1 MKTSSTSIK
10 QWQDR
15 KKCIENLG
23 LHNRNGARGAGGA
36 GLPLL
41 SHRFATKRNTKASR
55 PLLGRGLSSTYLFR
69 RSHGRYKIFWQ
80 SLSKGMRPSCQKFG
94 KLVFVKI
101 FFAFV
106 NELPIRQ
113 TTQRLLIQFK
123 LVRLK
128 LIEYKYIKFKV
139 FKFKQI
145 KYKLIEFIKGTK
157 VSSKC

>member
-1 MKTSSTSIK
+1 MRSDRYQFLENRLSQMQTFSTSIK

-23 LHNRNGARGAGGA
+23 LHNRTGARGAGGA

-80 SLSKGMRPSCQKFG
+80 SLSKGMRASSQKVG
-94 KLVFVKI
+94 KNVFVN
-101 FFAFV
+101 FFC
-106 NELPIRQ
+106 IC
-113 TTQRLLIQFK
+113 QRSADS
-123 LVRLK
+123 RN
-128 LIEYKYIKFKV
+128 YHW
-139 FKFKQI
+139 
-145 KYKLIEFIKGTK
+145 
-157 VSSKC
+157 